1 MQEVAK
7 ARSKVRLCIVEV
19 APGWVDHAWITSDYL
34 GSWWIISD
42 YLGSCLTWQQVSN
55 QHWGGASLW
64 RWLYRGG
71 WGSETS
77 LDKEAAARQ
86 DTAALLCSP
95 ASGPMVA
102 VLLVDLPQRCN
113 AFPAALKRCR
123 SFRVSAV
130 QAHLAVLLW
139 PSSAKRNMHCG
150 QFCRFQRGNEN
161 EKGRL
166 SQTATNLQSFL
177 WLFQTKFTIKPMQWT
192 L

>member
-1 MQEVAK
+1 M
-7 ARSKVRLCIVEV
+7 
-19 APGWVDHAWITSDYL
+19 L
-34 GSWWIISD
+34 GSPRIILDHGGLSRIILD
-42 YLGSCLTWQQVSN
+42 HVSPGSRSRTSTEAVLVC
-55 QHWGGASLW
+55 G
-64 RWLYRGG
+64 WLYRGG

-130 QAHLAVLLW
+130 QAHLAVLL
-139 PSSAKRNMHCG
+139 
-150 QFCRFQRGNEN
+150 
-161 EKGRL
+161 
-166 SQTATNLQSFL
+166 
-177 WLFQTKFTIKPMQWT
+177 
-192 L
+192 